1 LLTKELSLRR
11 AVAGSF
17 DFLFSIFYFLL
28 LRQSLYLALNA
39 VFDFVSRKKGG
50 LKGAKTAFL
59 QIFAKVRSFL
69 AKVGCFLALFSKSWL
84 SRGGRRGFL
93 VIN

>member
-59 QIFAKVRSFL
+59 QIFADFCIFL
-69 AKVGCFLALFSKSWL
+69 H
-84 SRGGRRGFL
+84 FL
-93 VIN
+93 VLFLQKLGRF